1 MSAKVLKK
9 EKDRLSILKMLKRY
23 GVVDVTSPNFE
34 INRIRSGTINR
45 NFKVCDG
52 DKTLMLKLF
61 DSNELLPVD
70 RRQVFKMQ
78 EELAIIGLAPLP
90 VFLSVN
96 GKVYCEQWVDVGQH
110 EDGKYAHKVKLGKIM
125 GDKLET
131 LAEVLFKVHSSL
143 VSVPLLALDEH
154 WEVYWDKIES
164 PSPQLRQKYLQVKQ
178 QWQRYLDVCID
189 EFVLCHNDLHIE
201 HISYLN
207 GPVFDWEYAGMGCR
221 YFDIASCCTINNL
234 DQGEIESLCIYY
246 ANLAHQDIQEVR
258 GRVHKA
264 SGMVSFTYEL
274 WETSLKISNI
284 SK

>member
-1 MSAKVLKK
+1 MSPKPLKK

-23 GVVDVTSPNFE
+23 EVVDVTSPNFE

-52 DKTLMLKLF
+52 NKTLMLKLF

-70 RRQVFKMQ
+70 RRQVFRMQ
-78 EELAIIGLAPLP
+78 EELAILGLAPAP

-96 GKVYCEQWVDVGQH
+96 GKVYCEQWVDIRQH
-110 EDGKYAHKVKLGKIM
+110 EDAKHEHKVNSGNAK
-125 GDKLET
+125 GDKVET
-131 LAEVLFKVHSSL
+131 LAKVLYRVHGSF
-143 VSVPLLALDEH
+143 VSAPLLALDEH

-164 PSPQLRQKYLQVKQ
+164 PSPQLQQKYLQVKQ

-189 EFVLCHNDLHIE
+189 EFVLCHNDLHID

-234 DQGEIESLCIYY
+234 NQSEIESLCIYY
-246 ANLAHQDIQEVR
+246 ANLANQDIQEVCDKM
-258 GRVHKA
+258 HEA
-264 SGMVSFTYEL
+264 SVMVSFTYEL
-274 WETSLKISNI
+274 WETSLNISNI